1 MFAAHKGLSQ
11 PQDSGFESGL
21 TLTRTF
27 PEGNVSSGD
36 VARTQN
42 AVFACEVT
50 LGTSPSFF
58 QDGILFEMGG
68 SGQGH
73 AVCYDTSG
81 NLIVTA
87 GDGADPPDLNSA
99 AVLTIPKASVPFST
113 TPTTIVWDIRVNP
126 GRVRLWIGDTF
137 MGEDST
143 NTGGALESSQW
154 SGTAF
159 GGFGDANNY
168 PIAGAYS
175 TNAWDT
181 YWSRDINSTLRYY
194 QNQLVDYQD

>member
-1 MFAAHKGLSQ
+1 MFASHKVLSQ
-11 PQDSGFESGL
+11 PQDQGLESGL

-27 PEGNVSSGD
+27 AEGNVSSGD
-36 VARTQN
+36 VARNQD

-68 SGQGH
+68 AGNGH

-87 GDGADPPDLNSA
+87 GDGADPPNLNNA

-113 TPTTIVWDIRVNP
+113 TPVTMVWDIRVNI
-126 GRVRLWIGDTF
+126 GRVRLWIDGTF

-143 NTGGALESSQW
+143 NNASSLENGIWAGS
-154 SGTAF
+154 AF
-159 GGFGDANNY
+159 GGFGDANNL
-168 PIAGAYS
+168 PIAGAYAS
-175 TNAWDT
+175 NAWST

-194 QNQLVDYQD
+194 QNQLVDY